1 MSTPEELTREIV
13 ETSELLAA
21 RVDANG
27 AASVQRIATA
37 TATSLVHKIGNL
49 PSVSTAQALNL
60 QDAVHKCP
68 FIPTSIE
75 ALLGA
80 IDGALRNSCVAK
92 SAQTSKAQQFIYPQN
107 YMTQDVLDALI
118 DPTTCPMRA
127 EELVCALYRKLG
139 IVNLHEQSKKWLV
152 SILAFFE
159 SRRTLTF
166 PSAWRLYDDVNRI
179 QGTLAACATVDVAQS
194 LPVYPQFPTD
204 LPRAIY
210 DQAYADGPP
219 VTCDCPRIAII
230 ANNHVPLRKSSKL
243 LRGRREAEPHVSS
256 PASLTSGREGNVL
269 MDQLRQLV
277 HDGSAARDRITY
289 HDAPPHQGALFDRV
303 TDASHEVGVRDFQR
317 RPSTRGSPP
326 STRADDRFRRP
337 HPRSSPQP
345 LMDAGARSAF
355 AAQLPA
361 PQSPG
366 YGGDRDHA
374 DSPCAA
380 AEQHDPSPPSH
391 QPAASHIETQSA
403 QPTCK
408 VPTDAELIENA
419 ALAALLGKKERKSDE
434 DKQRKA
440 EQKATEKRE
449 KEEQKASL
457 QLPLA
462 KRQKP
467 TPPVM
472 KKPAACL
479 TRQGSKHIAMPD
491 VATFPVDYNGGRI
504 YASYPKK
511 RFRII
516 RTDKVYTTECA
527 AHWRAAEPTEESW
540 KEALDAIDKARAD
553 EC

>member
-1 MSTPEELTREIV
+1 
-13 ETSELLAA
+13 
-21 RVDANG
+21 
-27 AASVQRIATA
+27 
-37 TATSLVHKIGNL
+37 
-49 PSVSTAQALNL
+49 
-60 QDAVHKCP
+60 
-68 FIPTSIE
+68 
-75 ALLGA
+75 
-80 IDGALRNSCVAK
+80 
-92 SAQTSKAQQFIYPQN
+92 
-107 YMTQDVLDALI
+107 
-118 DPTTCPMRA
+118 
-127 EELVCALYRKLG
+127 
-139 IVNLHEQSKKWLV
+139 
-152 SILAFFE
+152 
-159 SRRTLTF
+159 
-166 PSAWRLYDDVNRI
+166 
-179 QGTLAACATVDVAQS
+179 
-194 LPVYPQFPTD
+194 
-204 LPRAIY
+204 
-210 DQAYADGPP
+210 
-219 VTCDCPRIAII
+219 
-230 ANNHVPLRKSSKL
+230 
-243 LRGRREAEPHVSS
+243 
-256 PASLTSGREGNVL
+256 

-277 HDGSAARDRITY
+277 HDGSAARDRNMITY

-345 LMDAGARSAF
+345 LMDAGARSAS

-366 YGGDRDHA
+366 YGDDHA

-403 QPTCK
+403 QPTRK

-449 KEEQKASL
+449 KEEQKATEKREKEEQKASL

-467 TPPVM
+467 TPPVTN
-472 KKPAACL
+472 KPAACL

-491 VATFPVDYNGGRI
+491 DATFPVDYNGGRI

-527 AHWRAAEPTEESW
+527 AHWRAAEPTEASW
-540 KEALDAIDKARAD
+540 TEALDAIDKARAD
-553 EC
+553 EV